1 MKSRLSEL
9 SALYD
14 GELETHESQAI
25 VAVVRAAAREEQMRA
40 AWHAYAL
47 SGDCL
52 RGGQVDT
59 PDISA
64 SVMARINAEP
74 VVLAPRNVALPA
86 RHQPWLALA
95 ASVAGVA
102 VVGWLAIAGN
112 QQVTGSDSGLAAVSP
127 APTFAV
133 SAVSVATAPT
143 QALAKAPDEHARPA
157 HGDISEY
164 LLAHQTQASSFR
176 LGDATHQIRTVSL
189 VGNPHRP

>member
-47 SGDCL
+47 SSDCL

-74 VVLAPRNVALPA
+74 VVLAPRNVAMPA
-86 RHQPWLALA
+86 HHQPWLALA

-143 QALAKAPDEHARPA
+143 QAPVKAPDEHARPA